1 MIGGAMSKPSKDP
14 TSNPPKVA
22 VTALDLCDGGIVFA
36 KIPVA
41 ADGATP
47 SPKPTINR
55 EMSNGPIPKVAHH
68 GAIKVP
74 KDHKMTP

>member
-14 TSNPPKVA
+14 TSKPPKVA
-22 VTALDLCDGGIVFA
+22 VTALERCDGGMVFA
-36 KIPVA
+36 KMPVA

-47 SPKPTINR
+47 SPKPTRNLDA
-55 EMSNGPIPKVAHH
+55 SKGAIPNVAHH

-74 KDHKMTP
+74 RDHKMTP